1 MFRLENFMGKRILT
15 SSFLDGEAVHAF
27 FTTRDLP
34 LKSGERD
41 DLIQEVENNK
51 KLLCEGLNI
60 PLENLIIPIQ
70 THSDNVGV
78 VKREKEKGKSKQ
90 ELQNCSP
97 VHLITPH
104 PQPLSRKGRG
114 EQLDNLSSFAS
125 HLSPLENTDALVTN
139 EKNLALA
146 LNFADCVPIIFFD
159 PVKKVAAIAHAGWR
173 GTVAKIAPKTV
184 EKMVKNFSSKP
195 KDIIALIG
203 PAIGGCCFEVGDDVS
218 KKLLDSLPLTPT
230 LSRKGR
236 GGLTFTSPLSEKS
249 QTSNPPILQSS
260 KIDLKLINKLQL
272 LASGLKKID
281 LCEYCTFCQSELFFS
296 YRRENGKTARHSAV
310 VTISKR

>member
-15 SSFLDGEAVHAF
+15 SSFLDGEAVRAF

-34 LKSGERD
+34 LKSGERE
-41 DLIQEVENNK
+41 DLIKDVENNK
-51 KLLCEGLNI
+51 KLLCEGFNI
-60 PLENLIIPIQ
+60 PLNNLIIPIQ
-70 THSDNVGV
+70 THSDNVKIVNG
-78 VKREKEKGKSKQ
+78 KRETLNG
-90 ELQNCSP
+90 N
-97 VHLITPH
+97 
-104 PQPLSRKGRG
+104 
-114 EQLDNLSSFAS
+114 EQNLSSFAS

-159 PVKKVAAIAHAGWR
+159 PVKKVTAIAHAGWR

-203 PAIGGCCFEVGDDVS
+203 PAIGKCCFEVQDDV
-218 KKLLDSLPLTPT
+218 KTKLLDTI
-230 LSRKGR
+230 
-236 GGLTFTSPLSEKS
+236 EKPY
-249 QTSNPPILQSS
+249 QEQVCNANR
-260 KIDLKLINKLQL
+260 IDLKLINKLQL
-272 LASGLKKID
+272 LANGVEKID